1 MEWYYQ
7 GTESA
12 DEILEMPFIIVHSGL
27 AVASLRLCETGSH
40 VTLVARGG
48 ETEYCVASQNK

>member
-40 VTLVARGG
+40 VNCA
-48 ETEYCVASQNK
+48 

>member
-1 MEWYYQ
+1 MKWFYHCQ

-12 DEILEMPFIIVHSGL
+12 AEMLKMSFIIVHLDL

-40 VTLVARGG
+40 VNCA
-48 ETEYCVASQNK
+48 